1 MENNSRSRLF
11 ASSDPDNLRSISTIL
26 SAENKQAN
34 VNKQLSNY
42 FTDSVYLDREWHEET
57 NYSEENQEEKAQG
70 GTWRLKERMKT
81 SGVAL
86 VVCLNIGIDPPDIV
100 KPNPCARKECWFD
113 PTGSKQK
120 GLEFIGNALQQQY
133 EKWQSKA
140 KYKQCLDPT
149 SDELRKVC
157 INLRKNSKNDRLLLH
172 YNGHGV
178 PKPTKNGELW
188 VFGKYYTHYTPVAI
202 CELRGWIGDPAIYVL
217 DCSAAG
223 VLISHLVDSLSLK
236 GANASDKSGG
246 LRSPSPSAA
255 GAYSEGSKY
264 TMDGPTIVL
273 AACKANEVLPMN
285 PLYPADLFTSCLTTP
300 IAIAI
305 RWFILQVSFSYVKN
319 IFLRQTYCSFSSYS
333 TWLRLRRAAF
343 PLSPSILTS
352 QHLILSYST
361 ILPEPFLNGGR
372 EPRRGGQHP
381 GQGHGP
387 QDPAR
392 RAELDLYRHHR
403 HDRLDHTAQ
412 QDLSKDVP
420 PGSAGGESL
429 QVS

>member
-26 SAENKQAN
+26 SAENKPSA

-42 FTDSVYLDREWHEET
+42 FADSVFLNREWHEES
-57 NYSEENQEEKAQG
+57 NYSEEGTEEKPEG
-70 GTWRLKERMKT
+70 STWRLKERMKT

-202 CELRGWIGDPAIYVL
+202 CELRGWLGDPAIYVL

-223 VLISHLVDSLSLK
+223 VLISHLVDSLANK
-236 GANASDKSGG
+236 GGASTPGGDKNGP
-246 LRSPSPSAA
+246 RSPSPSAA
-255 GAYSEGSKY
+255 YGQPSNGPQSY
-264 TMDGPTIVL
+264 TMEGPTIVL

-300 IAIAI
+300 ITTAI
-305 RWFILQVSFSYVKN
+305 RWFILQV
-319 IFLRQTYCSFSSYS
+319 
-333 TWLRLRRAAF
+333 
-343 PLSPSILTS
+343 
-352 QHLILSYST
+352 
-361 ILPEPFLNGGR
+361 
-372 EPRRGGQHP
+372 
-381 GQGHGP
+381 
-387 QDPAR
+387 
-392 RAELDLYRHHR
+392 
-403 HDRLDHTAQ
+403 
-412 QDLSKDVP
+412 
-420 PGSAGGESL
+420 
-429 QVS
+429 

>member
-26 SAENKQAN
+26 AAENKQNA
-34 VNKQLSNY
+34 VRTQLSNF
-42 FTDSVYLDREWHEET
+42 FTDSLFLNREWHEES
-57 NYSEENQEEKAQG
+57 NYCEENADEKPQG
-70 GTWRLKERMKT
+70 STWRLKERMKT

-86 VVCLNIGIDPPDIV
+86 VVCLNIGIDPPDII

-113 PTGSKQK
+113 PTGAKQK

-157 INLRKNSKNDRLLLH
+157 LNLRKNSKNDRLLMH

-202 CELRGWIGDPAIYVL
+202 CELRGWLGDPAIYVL

-223 VLISHLVDSLSLK
+223 VLISHLVDNVAL
-236 GANASDKSGG
+236 KSGG
-246 LRSPSPSAA
+246 NNPSSPPPS
-255 GAYSEGSKY
+255 GHGNNNSSGSVQY

-273 AACKANEVLPMN
+273 AACRANEILPMN
-285 PLYPADLFTSCLTTP
+285 PLYPADLFTACLTTP
-300 IAIAI
+300 ITTAI
-305 RWFILQVSFSYVKN
+305 RWFILQVLIRLQSLYF
-319 IFLRQTYCSFSSYS
+319 IFHFLL
-333 TWLRLRRAAF
+333 WLF
-343 PLSPSILTS
+343 M
-352 QHLILSYST
+352 
-361 ILPEPFLNGGR
+361 
-372 EPRRGGQHP
+372 
-381 GQGHGP
+381 
-387 QDPAR
+387 
-392 RAELDLYRHHR
+392 
-403 HDRLDHTAQ
+403 
-412 QDLSKDVP
+412 
-420 PGSAGGESL
+420 
-429 QVS
+429 